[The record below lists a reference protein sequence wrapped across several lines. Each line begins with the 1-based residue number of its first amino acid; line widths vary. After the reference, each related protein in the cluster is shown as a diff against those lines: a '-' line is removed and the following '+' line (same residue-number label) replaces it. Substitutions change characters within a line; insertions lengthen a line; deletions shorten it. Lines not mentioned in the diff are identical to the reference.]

1 MEVILGSIA
10 AWFILDR
17 LDVATLLVVMR
28 FVQRIRFAAMFGG
41 MKLVLKRH
49 LTVTHALV
57 RCLVEINVLANVAR
71 HTLDQIA
78 GMPRVAIQCVPWI
91 RSAVRQFGTQS
102 VLKALV

>member
-1 MEVILGSIA
+1 LGSIA
-10 AWFILDR
+10 ARFILDR

-57 RCLVEINVLANVAR
+57 RGLVAINVVANVAQ

-78 GMPRVAIQCVPWI
+78 GMKFVAN
-91 RSAVRQFGTQS
+91 
-102 VLKALV
+102 

>member
-1 MEVILGSIA
+1 MGSIA
-10 AWFILDR
+10 AQFILDQ

-28 FVQRIRFAAMFGG
+28 FVQRILIAAIFVG

-49 LTVTHALV
+49 LTVPHALV

-78 GMPRVAIQCVPWI
+78 GMPRVA
-91 RSAVRQFGTQS
+91 R
-102 VLKALV
+102 

>member
-10 AWFILDR
+10 ARFILDR

-57 RCLVEINVLANVAR
+57 RGLVAINVVANVAQ

-78 GMPRVAIQCVPWI
+78 VMPRVANQCVCWI
-91 RSAVRQFGTQS
+91 RSAV
-102 VLKALV
+102 

>member
-1 MEVILGSIA
+1 MGSIA
-10 AWFILDR
+10 AQFILDQ

-28 FVQRIRFAAMFGG
+28 FVQRILIAAIFVG

-57 RCLVEINVLANVAR
+57 RCLVEINVVANVAQ

-78 GMPRVAIQCVPWI
+78 GMPRVA
-91 RSAVRQFGTQS
+91 R
-102 VLKALV
+102 

>member
-10 AWFILDR
+10 ARFILDR

-57 RCLVEINVLANVAR
+57 RGLVAINVVANVAQ

-78 GMPRVAIQCVPWI
+78 GMPRVA
-91 RSAVRQFGTQS
+91 R
-102 VLKALV
+102 

>member
-10 AWFILDR
+10 ARFILDR

-28 FVQRIRFAAMFGG
+28 FVQRIRFAAIFGG

-57 RCLVEINVLANVAR
+57 RRIVESNVLATVAQ

-78 GMPRVAIQCVPWI
+78 GMKFVAN
-91 RSAVRQFGTQS
+91 
-102 VLKALV
+102 

>member
-10 AWFILDR
+10 ARFILDR

-28 FVQRIRFAAMFGG
+28 FVQRILIAAIFVG

-49 LTVTHALV
+49 LTVPHALV
-57 RCLVEINVLANVAR
+57 RCLVEINVVANVAQ

-78 GMPRVAIQCVPWI
+78 GMPRVA
-91 RSAVRQFGTQS
+91 R
-102 VLKALV
+102 

>member
-1 MEVILGSIA
+1 LGSIA
-10 AWFILDR
+10 ARFILDR

-57 RCLVEINVLANVAR
+57 RGLVAINVVANVAQ

-78 GMPRVAIQCVPWI
+78 GMPRVA
-91 RSAVRQFGTQS
+91 R
-102 VLKALV
+102 

>member
-10 AWFILDR
+10 ARFILDR

-41 MKLVLKRH
+41 MKLVLKRR

-57 RCLVEINVLANVAR
+57 RCPVEINVVANVAL

-78 GMPRVAIQCVPWI
+78 GMPRVAIQCVHWI
-91 RSAVRQFGTQS
+91 LSIPAQEPRV
-102 VLKALV
+102 